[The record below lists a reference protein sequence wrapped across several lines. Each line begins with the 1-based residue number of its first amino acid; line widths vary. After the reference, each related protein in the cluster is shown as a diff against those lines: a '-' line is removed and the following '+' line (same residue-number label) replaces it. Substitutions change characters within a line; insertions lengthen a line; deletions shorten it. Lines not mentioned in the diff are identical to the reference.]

1 MNELSQLSELS
12 PPILLALALNLLGS
26 FLKKSPIQDWL
37 IPFVLI
43 GVGAAVY
50 PVIAE
55 VGKVSF
61 AVASPTAFNAVI
73 GAVIGGASV
82 GINQAFRQFTNRKDN
97 Q

>member
-1 MNELSQLSELS
+1 MSELSQLSELS
-12 PPILLALALNLLGS
+12 PPILLALALNLLGA

-43 GVGAAVY
+43 VAGAIVY
-50 PVIAE
+50 PTIAE

-61 AVASPTAFNAVI
+61 DVSNPVMFNAVI

-82 GINQAFRQFTNRKDN
+82 GINQAFRQFITRKE
-97 Q
+97 QP